1 MDGTLTVTSHLKPST
16 AHDGVTWNS
25 HCKHSALG
33 PILPFPSLEMML
45 DVPGAL
51 LGQVVK
57 ILAQNQQGKD
67 SKHGGALH
75 KGLGQGAHRDKSLPQ
90 LGGFGAEHGQP
101 SSPELKQDF
110 REICGI
116 FSA

>member
-67 SKHGGALH
+67 SKHGGLCTRDLDKVLTGTSLYPSWEALE
-75 KGLGQGAHRDKSLPQ
+75 QSMA
-90 LGGFGAEHGQP
+90 
-101 SSPELKQDF
+101 SPAAL
-110 REICGI
+110 
-116 FSA
+116 S